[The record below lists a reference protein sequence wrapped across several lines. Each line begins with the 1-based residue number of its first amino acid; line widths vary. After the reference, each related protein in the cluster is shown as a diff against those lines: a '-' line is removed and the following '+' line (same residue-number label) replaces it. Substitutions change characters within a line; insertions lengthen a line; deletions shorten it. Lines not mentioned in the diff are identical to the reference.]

1 MSSIDAYHI
10 DKARVRLSFGRA
22 ASAYDH
28 AAVLQREVLERML
41 ERLELVALKPNT
53 ILDAGCGT
61 GLGGMRL
68 AKRYPQAGLLAL
80 DFADPMLRLAQSRL
94 PWLSRLGFGRRH
106 RFICGDMEALP
117 LQDHCVEMAWSNL
130 AVQWCNDLDGAFREF
145 HRVLAPGG
153 LLTFST
159 FGPDTLK
166 ELRQATSVDAA
177 HTHVSRFID
186 MHDIGDALV
195 RSGFSAP
202 VMDVE
207 FFTLT
212 YDTALEVMRDLKA
225 IGAGNATA
233 GRPAGLAG
241 KRFLQHLTQNYER
254 FRQTD
259 GKLPATYEVVYGHAW
274 KPENPPPKTEDGAQV
289 IHFHRK

>member
-22 ASAYDH
+22 ASSYDN
-28 AAVLQREVLERML
+28 ASVLQREVLERML

-80 DFADPMLRLAQSRL
+80 DFAEPMICQAQSRL

-166 ELRQATSVDAA
+166 ELRYATNVDAA

-195 RSGFSAP
+195 RAGF
-202 VMDVE
+202 
-207 FFTLT
+207 
-212 YDTALEVMRDLKA
+212 
-225 IGAGNATA
+225 
-233 GRPAGLAG
+233 
-241 KRFLQHLTQNYER
+241 
-254 FRQTD
+254 
-259 GKLPATYEVVYGHAW
+259 
-274 KPENPPPKTEDGAQV
+274 PP
-289 IHFHRK
+289 R